1 MSIGI
6 WRFTIIPVPS
16 VPKDTRVTMLNRREF
31 LTVTGVSAVGA
42 ALTSVP
48 RFSSIAA
55 LPLAKPDL
63 TLRIA
68 PVSVEIAPGAVIKT
82 VGYNGKTPGP
92 VLRMREG
99 KRATFDIIND
109 TDVPEFV
116 HWHGD
121 FFPAEVEAAEKKGP
135 PAVPAHGRRQYTF
148 TPQPSGTRWYHTH
161 VMA

>member
-68 PVSVEIAPGAVIKT
+68 PVSVEIAPGVVIKT
-82 VGYNGKTPGP
+82 VGYNGKVPGP
-92 VLRMREG
+92 ILRMREG
-99 KRATFDIIND
+99 KRVTVDVRNE
-109 TDVPEFV
+109 TDMPEIVHCHGQFV
-116 HWHGD
+116 ASDVDGSEEEGT
-121 FFPAEVEAAEKKGP
+121 PV
-135 PAVPAHGRRQYTF
+135 VPAHGNRQYTF
-148 TPQPSGTRWYHTH
+148 EP
-161 VMA
+161 